1 MSITEIK
8 DEIKVKSDDDSDTG
22 YEDIAEDIAED
33 NRSNYVEVDG
43 VKMFFTKKISEGSV
57 SGLLSNNNL
66 LEKRVVREHEVDDVI
81 LLWSEFGDIRNLLQT
96 KLRKL
101 FAKISIF

>member
-1 MSITEIK
+1 
-8 DEIKVKSDDDSDTG
+8 
-22 YEDIAEDIAED
+22 
-33 NRSNYVEVDG
+33 
-43 VKMFFTKKISEGSV
+43 MFFTKKISEGSV

>member
-1 MSITEIK
+1 
-8 DEIKVKSDDDSDTG
+8 
-22 YEDIAEDIAED
+22 
-33 NRSNYVEVDG
+33 
-43 VKMFFTKKISEGSV
+43 MFFNKKMSEGSV
-57 SGLLSNNNL
+57 RGLLSINNL

>member
-8 DEIKVKSDDDSDTG
+8 DEINEELDDDSDTG
-22 YEDIAEDIAED
+22 YEDIMED

>member
-1 MSITEIK
+1 VSITEIK
-8 DEIKVKSDDDSDTG
+8 DEINEELDDDSDTG
-22 YEDIAEDIAED
+22 YEDIMED